1 MFASEARE
9 KVAVVYFVALAAMM
23 YYFMEQ
29 VITIPYTIPVRQ
41 IVVVL
46 IIFSGVVCFLI
57 RPNIARASVALK
69 SALVFAFPMLV
80 MVTVSL
86 TIWFVVRATT
96 TELYREAW
104 TYLNYMNQL

>member
-46 IIFSGVVCFLI
+46 IIFRGLY
-57 RPNIARASVALK
+57 AS
-69 SALVFAFPMLV
+69 
-80 MVTVSL
+80 
-86 TIWFVVRATT
+86 
-96 TELYREAW
+96 
-104 TYLNYMNQL
+104 

>member
-46 IIFSGVVCFLI
+46 IIFSGFVCFLI
-57 RPNIARASVALK
+57 RPNTASA
-69 SALVFAFPMLV
+69 
-80 MVTVSL
+80 SL
-86 TIWFVVRATT
+86 AP
-96 TELYREAW
+96 
-104 TYLNYMNQL
+104 